1 MRIGLKSL
9 PGKGLFAVAALLL
22 GMVMPLSAAMAE
34 TLPKVSWENR
44 VSTETA
50 NGDIVDQ
57 PPFVSVNDIR
67 LRAFSD
73 MQSINLQ
80 QTLTID
86 HGEYGLETLHV
97 FTVWQGGA
105 SQGEQLMLLSVTSN
119 GILVVGPHDQDFE
132 SVRVNQVNSDSAP
145 SFDLIGADAS
155 KPLARLDYF
164 DGRLI
169 KQ

>member
-1 MRIGLKSL
+1 MRTGLKSL
-9 PGKGLFAVAALLL
+9 PGNGFLRHVFVVCGLLL
-22 GMVMPLSAAMAE
+22 SVSVSMAE

-57 PPFVSVNDIR
+57 PPYVSVNDIR

-80 QTLTID
+80 QMLTID
-86 HGEYGLETLHV
+86 HGDYGLETLHV

-105 SQGEQLMLLSVTSN
+105 SQGEQLMLLSITSN

-132 SVRVNQVNSDSAP
+132 SVRVNQINSDSAP